1 MSIDNSSGRDPDALH
16 FITALQ
22 RPGDPRIAAEA
33 R

>member
-1 MSIDNSSGRDPDALH
+1 MSIDNSSGRAPDALH
-16 FITALQ
+16 FITAFQ